1 MILTQAEVDQLFMD
15 VSEVAIWTAISTPP
29 DLDVETDIDVIF
41 TQPGSIIKQGG
52 QEIIAE
58 DTSALCKS
66 YQVSEI
72 KRPDTLTIREI
83 EYGIINITED
93 GNGMTMITLGTT
105 VR

>member
-1 MILTQAEVDQLFMD
+1 MLLTQAEIDQLFMD

-66 YQVSEI
+66 YQVSGI
-72 KRPDTLTIREI
+72 KKPDILTIRDV
-83 EYGIINITED
+83 EYGIINITD
-93 GNGMTMITLGTT
+93 NGYGTTMITLGTT